1 MPIGGPN
8 VQMPA
13 RPHMSDIHIV
23 ILAAGKGTRMKSA
36 DPKVLHRAGGF
47 SLIEHVL
54 RAADALRP
62 ATTVIV
68 VGHLSARVKDTLRE
82 RLGLGFALQEP
93 QLGTGH
99 ALLQAE
105 PHLAGKSGTVVL
117 LSGDVPLLRPA
128 TLRSLVETHTAL
140 GATATVLTARVD
152 RPQGYGRVVRDAG
165 GRIAAIVEDKDTTA
179 AEREIDEINSG
190 IYAFAVEPLFAALKS
205 IGAANAQGEYYL
217 PDLVRIYRERGLA
230 VETVSLADPREILG
244 VNSRRELA
252 DVTAILKATK
262 NEELMA
268 SGVSLI
274 DPASAWVGPDV
285 TIGPDTVIHPNV
297 YLEGRTRIG
306 SGCEIH
312 AGVRIVDSSVDDGV
326 VINNFCVISESHIAS
341 GARIGPF
348 AHIRPQSDVG
358 EGAHVGNFTELKK
371 TTLGKGSK
379 ANHLSYLGD
388 ATIGEHVNI
397 GAGTITCNYDGT
409 HKHPTVI
416 EDGAFI
422 GSDSQLVAPVRVGKG
437 AYVAAGSSIVED
449 VPAGAL
455 GIARGKQANKAGW
468 VEKKRKK

>member
-1 MPIGGPN
+1 MFDTH
-8 VQMPA
+8 V
-13 RPHMSDIHIV
+13 V

-36 DPKVLHRAGGF
+36 DPKVLHRAAGF

-54 RAADALRP
+54 RAAEALRP
-62 ATTVIV
+62 ATTVVV
-68 VGHLSARVKDTLRE
+68 VGHRSDRVKDALGK
-82 RLGLGFALQEP
+82 RLGLRFALQEP

-105 PHLAGKSGTVVL
+105 PHLAGQSGTVVL

-128 TLRSLVETHTAL
+128 TLRALVEAHTSR
-140 GATATVLTARVD
+140 GAAATVLTARVD
-152 RPQGYGRVVRDAG
+152 RPQGYGRIVRDG
-165 GRIAAIVEDKDTTA
+165 GRIAAIVEDKDATP

-190 IYAFAVEPLFAALKS
+190 IYAFALEPLFRALRS
-205 IGAANAQGEYYL
+205 VGAANAQGEYYL

-230 VETVSLADPREILG
+230 VETFSLDDPREILG

-252 DVTAILKATK
+252 DVSAMLKTTR

-268 SGVSLI
+268 AGVTLI
-274 DPASAWVGPDV
+274 DPASAWIGPDV
-285 TIGPDTVIHPNV
+285 TVGADTVIHPNV

-306 SGCEIH
+306 AGCEIH
-312 AGVRIVDSSVDDGV
+312 ACVRIVDSTIDDGV
-326 VINNFCVISESHIAS
+326 IVNNFCVIAESHIAS

-358 EGAHVGNFTELKK
+358 EGAQVGNFTELKK

-388 ATIGEHVNI
+388 ATIGDQVNV

-409 HKHPTVI
+409 HKHPTII

-455 GIARGKQANKAGW
+455 GIARGKQVNKPGW
-468 VEKKRKK
+468 VEKKKKKE

>member
-1 MPIGGPN
+1 MPDT
-8 VQMPA
+8 
-13 RPHMSDIHIV
+13 HLV

-36 DPKVLHRAGGF
+36 EPKVLHRAGGF

-54 RAADALRP
+54 RAASSLNAG
-62 ATTVIV
+62 TTVVV
-68 VGHLSARVKDTLRE
+68 VGHMAERVQEALPKQ
-82 RLGLGFALQEP
+82 LGLRFALQQP

-105 PHLAGKSGTVVL
+105 SHLAGASGTVVL

-128 TLRSLVETHTAL
+128 TLEALVATHERS
-140 GATATVLTARVD
+140 GAAATVLTARVEG
-152 RPQGYGRVVRDAG
+152 PQEYGRIVRQD
-165 GRIAAIVEDKDTTA
+165 GRITAIVEHKDATP

-190 IYAFAVEPLFAALKS
+190 IYAFALAPLFEALRS
-205 IGAANAQGEYYL
+205 IGSANAQGEYYL
-217 PDLVRIYRERGLA
+217 PDLVRIYRERGLK
-230 VETVSLADPREILG
+230 VETVRLEDSREILG

-252 DVTAILKATK
+252 DVAAILKTRK

-268 SGVSLI
+268 SGVTI
-274 DPASAWVGPDV
+274 VDPASAWIGPDV
-285 TIGPDTVIHPNV
+285 EIGPDTVIHPNV
-297 YLEGRTRIG
+297 HLEGRTRVG
-306 SGCEIH
+306 SGCHIH
-312 AGVRIVDSSVDDGV
+312 ASVRIVDSTIEDRA
-326 VINNFCVISESHIAS
+326 VINNFCVIRESHV
-341 GARIGPF
+341 GAGAQIGPF

-388 ATIGEHVNI
+388 ATIGEKVNI

-409 HKHPTVI
+409 HKHPTII

-437 AYVAAGSSIVED
+437 AYIAAGSSIVED

-455 GIARGKQANKAGW
+455 GIARGKQINKDGW
-468 VEKKRKK
+468 VGKKKK